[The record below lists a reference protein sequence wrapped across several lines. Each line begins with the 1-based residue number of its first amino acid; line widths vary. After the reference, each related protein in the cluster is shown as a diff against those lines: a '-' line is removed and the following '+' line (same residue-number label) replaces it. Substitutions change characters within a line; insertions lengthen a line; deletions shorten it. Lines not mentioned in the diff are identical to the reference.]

1 MLALYLAC
9 LVAGLGVIVVQL
21 AAGHDAAGGGHD
33 APHAG
38 DHDAAWTVLLSVRFW
53 SFALVAFGLV
63 GALLALIG
71 TLGGTAILV
80 VALGAGAASGVFAV
94 TVVRRLLYRSPSSGS
109 TYAELVGKVGRV
121 IVPIDGA
128 PGKVR
133 VALRGAWVDVVAR
146 ANETIDAGET
156 VIVLE
161 VDGDAAVVSKAP
173 RELTA

>member
-1 MLALYLAC
+1 
-9 LVAGLGVIVVQL
+9 
-21 AAGHDAAGGGHD
+21 
-33 APHAG
+33 
-38 DHDAAWTVLLSVRFW
+38 VRFW

-71 TLGGTAILV
+71 TLGGTAILL

-94 TVVRRLLYRSPSSGS
+94 TVIRRLLFRSPSSGS

-133 VALRGAWVDVVAR
+133 VGLRGAWVDVVAR
-146 ANETIDAGET
+146 ATEPIATGET
-156 VIVLE
+156 VVVEE
-161 VDGDAAVVSKAP
+161 VDGDAAVVSRAP